1 MRKENHME
9 QKKNLNKV
17 LGKADLFAIGFG
29 AIIGWGWISMGS
41 FWIGGA
47 GVLGA
52 CFSFVFAG
60 VLMMFV
66 ALVYAELASAMPKAG
81 GPQNFAWKAYGPKL
95 SFVAGW
101 ACLLNPVVFVSWLCN
116 AMVVALNYLFPLT
129 KTPLL
134 YTIYGYD
141 VYAGTLI
148 TYMVLALLMIWLAY
162 TGIQGMSKIQNISI
176 VIMIGLTVIFI
187 VAAFVKGDA
196 TNFQPLMASGAK
208 GVVANIL
215 TCATFL
221 AGFECIPQAS
231 EESTVSPRELGKI
244 IVIVMGAAVAWFVLT
259 IIATSLALSHEE
271 VKNSSLAAVDAM
283 TMLFHK
289 NPLAGKAMIL
299 VGLLGI
305 ITSWISTYI
314 SGSRL
319 MYSMARGGML
329 PSSLAVLHPK
339 YGTPCKAVLLM
350 GGFMIL
356 SGFLGGGVNVWYPS
370 AGGFGS
376 VVSYTIVAISFI
388 TLRKKRP
395 DMPRPYKVPRVMI
408 GVLAAIMGIVLI
420 VISLPGVPGSG
431 LKWPYEMI
439 MVSLWIVLGA
449 CLFWRIRTRPEGFT
463 QIDRTMNEILS
474 PEKE

>member
-1 MRKENHME
+1 ME
-9 QKKNLNKV
+9 SKKNLKKV

-47 GVLGA
+47 GMLGA
-52 CFSFVFAG
+52 CLSFVFAG
-60 VLMMFV
+60 CLMMFV
-66 ALVYAELASAMPKAG
+66 ALAYAELASAMPKAG
-81 GPQNFAWKAYGPKL
+81 GPQNFAWKAFGPKL

-129 KTPLL
+129 ETPLL
-134 YTIYGYD
+134 YTIYGYE
-141 VYAGTLI
+141 VHVGTLGA
-148 TYMVLALLMIWLAY
+148 YMVLALLMIWLAY
-162 TGIQGMSKIQNISI
+162 TGIQGMSKIQNLSI
-176 VIMIGLTVIFI
+176 IIMIGLTILFI
-187 VAAFVKGDA
+187 VAAFMKGD
-196 TNFQPLMASGAK
+196 TKNFEPLIASGAK
-208 GVVANIL
+208 GIVANIL

-231 EESTVSPRELGKI
+231 EESTVSPGELGKI
-244 IVIVMGAAVAWFVLT
+244 IIMVMGAAVIWFILT
-259 IIATSLALSHEE
+259 IVATSLALSHEE
-271 VKNSSLAAVDAM
+271 VKSSSLAAVDAM
-283 TMLFHK
+283 TMLFNK
-289 NPLAGKAMIL
+289 NPLAGKAMII

-339 YGTPCKAVLLM
+339 YGTPYKTILLM
-350 GGFMIL
+350 GIFMLL

-376 VVSYTIVAISFI
+376 VISYTIVSIAFI
-388 TLRKKRP
+388 VLRRKEP
-395 DMPRPYKVPRVMI
+395 DMPRPYKVPHVII
-408 GVLAAIMGIVLI
+408 GIFAAIMGFVLI
-420 VISLPGVPGSG
+420 AISLPGVPGSG
-431 LKWPYEMI
+431 LKWPYEII
-439 MVSLWIVLGA
+439 MVGLWISMGVY
-449 CLFWRIRTRPEGFT
+449 LFRRISRKTEGFT
-463 QIDRTMNEILS
+463 KINQNMTEILS
-474 PEKE
+474 PEGE